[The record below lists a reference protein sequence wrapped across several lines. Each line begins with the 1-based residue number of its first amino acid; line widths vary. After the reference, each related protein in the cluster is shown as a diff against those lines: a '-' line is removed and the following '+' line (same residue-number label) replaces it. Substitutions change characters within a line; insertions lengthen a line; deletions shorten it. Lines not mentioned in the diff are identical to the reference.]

1 MKLLSHRVISR
12 TAVISWLGAGLW
24 AHGWAG
30 LPSSR
35 ADEPGT
41 APTLSPPA
49 SASPAVAVQPISLV
63 AAAVGQQ
70 ATTDNDNENGDV
82 QIPEDRLVHHVPDPY
97 FDWQRA
103 ERLLAEAQQANDRP
117 TITYINRLF
126 ERLEVIRRPRSVH
139 LTLEQALQRAL
150 AHNYS
155 IQVQSYNPAIDTTR
169 VVEAEAAFDAVF
181 FTNLTRNKQ
190 DRPTGSQLA
199 AGDLD
204 FVQWRSGISQF
215 LPTGATVSAS
225 YGLQRTKTALRFQQ
239 INPEYFSDIQLEI
252 RQPILRGFGLD
263 VNRTLILVHRNNRRI
278 SHYAFTR
285 QVRDTLRNVEELY
298 WRLVE
303 ARRDVVVTARLL
315 ADYEQIYDYLVARQA
330 FDVTPVQLSATKANL
345 EQSRAQFIRVRASVF
360 NAEDQLIAAMNDPE
374 LALTSSIEIIPDDFP
389 ILKRFTVDAIGE
401 VQTAL
406 DHRPEIQEQQLRIAN
421 ARIAAAQA
429 RNDELPRFDVLFR
442 YTINGLAGNADKS
455 FDEVT
460 RNKYEDYLIG
470 VEFEVPIGNRGPRAA
485 HRRAELQHQQAM
497 AQLRAVFEEV
507 ILDVNLSIRQMSTS
521 YDQIAPGFESSE
533 AREREVESIV
543 ARAERKDIN
552 TLNSELGAR
561 QSLATSR
568 RTMLRAMIDYNIAI
582 IDLERAKGTLLRH
595 HNVIVPEYPD

>member
-1 MKLLSHRVISR
+1 MNRSCLRKHCCAAAFVSWGAILWGHGPLSPPFS
-12 TAVISWLGAGLW
+12 L
-24 AHGWAG
+24 
-30 LPSSR
+30 
-35 ADEPGT
+35 ADEVGAVLVAAPST
-41 APTLSPPA
+41 APTAQTGP
-49 SASPAVAVQPISLV
+49 VSLM
-63 AAAVGQQ
+63 AAVLNQS
-70 ATTDNDNENGDV
+70 TTSDVTLGDV
-82 QIPEDRLVHHVPDPY
+82 MIPPERLAHHVPDPY

-103 ERLLAEAQQANDRP
+103 EDVLAKAEQENDRA
-117 TITYINRLF
+117 TITYVKRLF
-126 ERLEVIRRPRSVH
+126 ERLAAVRRPQMVH
-139 LTLEQALQRAL
+139 LSLEDALHRAL
-150 AHNYS
+150 ANNYA

-190 DRPTGSQLA
+190 DRPTGSQLV

-204 FVQWRSGISQF
+204 LVQWRSGLRQF
-215 LPTGATVSAS
+215 LPTGASVSAS
-225 YGLQRTKTALRFQQ
+225 YGLQRTKTTLSFQR
-239 INPEYFSDIQLEI
+239 INPEYFSDIQLEL

-278 SHYAFTR
+278 SHSVFTR
-285 QVRDTLRNVEELY
+285 QIRDTLRNVEELY

-303 ARRDVVVTARLL
+303 ARRNVVITARLL
-315 ADYEQIYDYLVARQA
+315 ADFEQINDYLVARQA

-345 EQSRAQFIRVRASVF
+345 EQSRAEFIRVRSSVF
-360 NAEDQLIAAMNDPE
+360 DAEDQLIAAMNDPE
-374 LALTSSIEIIPDDFP
+374 LSLGRNIEIIPDDFP
-389 ILKRFTVDAIGE
+389 MLKRFVVDAIGE

-406 DHRPEIQEQQLRIAN
+406 DNRPEIHEQQLRIAN
-421 ARIAAAQA
+421 ARIAVGQA
-429 RNDELPRFDVLFR
+429 RNEELPRFDLLFR
-442 YTINGLAGNADKS
+442 YTINGLAGTADKS
-455 FDEVT
+455 FDEVS

-485 HRRAELQHQQAM
+485 HRRAQLQHQQAA

-507 ILDVNLSIRQMSTS
+507 ILDVNLAVRQMSTS
-521 YDQIAPGFESSE
+521 YDQIVPGFESSE
-533 AREREVESIV
+533 AREREVDSTV

-595 HNVIVPEYPD
+595 HHVVVPEYPE